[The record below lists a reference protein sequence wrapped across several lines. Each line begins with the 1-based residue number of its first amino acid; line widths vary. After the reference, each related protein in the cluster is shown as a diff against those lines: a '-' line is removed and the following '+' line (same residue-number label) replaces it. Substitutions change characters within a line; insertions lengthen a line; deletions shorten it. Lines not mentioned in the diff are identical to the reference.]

1 MSIAD
6 QKKLD
11 FLWKKIMYGV
21 TETTA
26 SKDGSNESI
35 GSPLPVFG
43 NQVWA
48 QADQIPTA
56 APATD
61 TTVVVVQKGAKA
73 IKCVAD
79 PTVSGNK
86 TWIAVVSSTGNP
98 MEKAN
103 RITDWIP
110 PSVDPSYMLKVY
122 KGIPSAGGVVLNAL
136 TNNEEWVFDYQ
147 AGVLHF
153 PNNLPNGVVDI
164 YIEGCRYIG
173 TKGVGSGGTN
183 SGDPSSVGDMI
194 GIPTDGLW
202 SNGRV
207 EGSQPAI
214 QSWTA
219 ATRIVD
225 ALDDLN
231 EILGLLVPAPP
242 APLSSKTLVIEDSI
256 SGLDGANVVICDGV
270 INNSGSVP
278 LAGGTPVTAVASGEV
293 TSLPVTNFGPG
304 NSGDVQAIINGNIA
318 GVVTLGSGD
327 NVTTDGALTII
338 DNPDF
343 PADKPGFHKSLTA
356 GIATTVQ
363 AGLNSMKMLHTAS
376 GETNEVLFVVD
387 EVIEVPSATFNTIA
401 PSLPNIVHSSG
412 IPHYTENSTLTASV
426 TGFNLSTNVFYD
438 KGVME
443 ISTEPVVGDPVFI
456 DPGQYNLPAVL
467 PSHMPTYSQS
477 GLEFVVSGDVH
488 TEAEIRTRVRLPLG
502 NSPWAVAP
510 KKLLIMSGEP
520 AVGLGGV
527 ITETNVKV
535 DPALGEI
542 PADAVAHAMRV
553 NISHDED
560 TPVVSTGEIG
570 LLLSA
575 PWEPAR
581 EISSAA
587 ASVVGGVLKHDL
599 TDYTQYLPEGPDF
612 STRPPHAPQY
622 ATFMLRRRACSSIK
636 IHVEGTYAGMWV
648 MLPGIQGLNNTL
660 NGWWDLYRRYD
671 GIGVPDRGVNS
682 PGCAFGTPANGT
694 SGRFIAFFGEETS
707 SNSVNSA
714 ILVRFRLAK
723 NQAIT
728 GLEIN

>member
-1 MSIAD
+1 
-6 QKKLD
+6 
-11 FLWKKIMYGV
+11 
-21 TETTA
+21 
-26 SKDGSNESI
+26 
-35 GSPLPVFG
+35 
-43 NQVWA
+43 
-48 QADQIPTA
+48 
-56 APATD
+56 
-61 TTVVVVQKGAKA
+61 
-73 IKCVAD
+73 
-79 PTVSGNK
+79 
-86 TWIAVVSSTGNP
+86 
-98 MEKAN
+98 
-103 RITDWIP
+103 
-110 PSVDPSYMLKVY
+110 
-122 KGIPSAGGVVLNAL
+122 
-136 TNNEEWVFDYQ
+136 
-147 AGVLHF
+147 
-153 PNNLPNGVVDI
+153 
-164 YIEGCRYIG
+164 
-173 TKGVGSGGTN
+173 
-183 SGDPSSVGDMI
+183 
-194 GIPTDGLW
+194 
-202 SNGRV
+202 
-207 EGSQPAI
+207 
-214 QSWTA
+214 
-219 ATRIVD
+219 
-225 ALDDLN
+225 
-231 EILGLLVPAPP
+231 
-242 APLSSKTLVIEDSI
+242 
-256 SGLDGANVVICDGV
+256 
-270 INNSGSVP
+270 
-278 LAGGTPVTAVASGEV
+278 
-293 TSLPVTNFGPG
+293 
-304 NSGDVQAIINGNIA
+304 
-318 GVVTLGSGD
+318 
-327 NVTTDGALTII
+327 
-338 DNPDF
+338 
-343 PADKPGFHKSLTA
+343 
-356 GIATTVQ
+356 
-363 AGLNSMKMLHTAS
+363 
-376 GETNEVLFVVD
+376 
-387 EVIEVPSATFNTIA
+387 
-401 PSLPNIVHSSG
+401 
-412 IPHYTENSTLTASV
+412 
-426 TGFNLSTNVFYD
+426 
-438 KGVME
+438 
-443 ISTEPVVGDPVFI
+443 
-456 DPGQYNLPAVL
+456 
-467 PSHMPTYSQS
+467 MPTYSQS